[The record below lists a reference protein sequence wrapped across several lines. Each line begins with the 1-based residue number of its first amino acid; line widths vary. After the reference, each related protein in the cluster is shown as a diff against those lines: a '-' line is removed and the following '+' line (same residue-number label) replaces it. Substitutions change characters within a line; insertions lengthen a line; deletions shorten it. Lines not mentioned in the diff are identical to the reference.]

1 MFVRKMKTATTIVK
15 INPKD
20 TYKLIRCLKEADAI
34 QSLGKV
40 MLLPVR
46 MRDEE
51 SNWIDWREINE

>member
-1 MFVRKMKTATTIVK
+1 MKTATTIVK